1 MLAIRNRR
9 SETISLRRFRRF
21 GTSVLQIIR
30 TRKKEDMVAREVKI
44 VERLAF
50 WGMPLSLGVMSLK
63 MLAWW
68 VTGSVALL
76 SDGLESFVNVA
87 AAFIAYFV
95 IRYAQRPADHDHQFG
110 HHKAEYMSAVVEG
123 ALIIVAAVLI
133 ISEAWDGLLAPKLPD
148 APVLGLAINGLA
160 AVINGVWAATLI
172 RVGTAQYSP
181 AMAADGQ
188 HIMSDVV
195 TSAGVLIGLVLA
207 LATGYA
213 ILDPVLAI
221 LVAVNILWQGYK
233 VIAHSVGGLMDRAL
247 EPDEEAAVREAIAT
261 HSVGALGV
269 HDLKSRRAGA
279 AAFIDFHLVVPADM
293 SVEAAHAICDRLE
306 DAIKGIIAGATLAI
320 HVEPESE
327 NPHGQK
333 VEFEGTGK

>member
-1 MLAIRNRR
+1 MQTIRNRR
-9 SETISLRRFRRF
+9 SETIPLRRFRRF

-160 AVINGVWAATLI
+160 AVVNGVWAATLI

-195 TSAGVLIGLVLA
+195 TSAGVLVGLVLA